1 MVTPSSQIWLSAF
14 SRPMRTCTTAI
25 ASIAHR
31 YFQFGVT
38 ARTEGGQPEAQS
50 RRTMIMNSTEQTT
63 LARRAAPSL
72 HDRTASWIARLFSQ
86 PVVRQIPQVTEWD
99 ND

>member
-1 MVTPSSQIWLSAF
+1 
-14 SRPMRTCTTAI
+14 
-25 ASIAHR
+25 
-31 YFQFGVT
+31 
-38 ARTEGGQPEAQS
+38 
-50 RRTMIMNSTEQTT
+50 MIMNSTQQTT

-99 ND
+99 NDVPPFPILAGEVARAERKGSSR